1 MTLDPYNAFL
11 HRVEEDGDWRV
22 AVKDVIDVAGMP
34 TTAASKVLHR
44 VPERDAECVAR
55 LRAAGATIVGK
66 LNTHEFAFGA
76 LTNSPHFGPAL
87 NPWDPDADDR
97 RLERRQRRGR
107 RGRARRRRA
116 RHRHRRL
123 GPDPGRVLR
132 RHRSPADVRG
142 SCRPTASSRPR
153 GASTRSARSPA
164 PPRSAGAPWRS
175 WPDARSSRSREIR
188 RVGLVTRLFEQADPG
203 VAPVCAEAARVL
215 APDAEPVELPLHEE
229 IATITQLV
237 MLPEA
242 AAVHLHWLR
251 TKLADYGAGR
261 PRQSP
266 RRPAAA
272 LDRLRHR
279 PPRTELGPRRCGSAS
294 WGTTTCSSRR
304 RRRCVAP
311 RLDAIPPTTGCSV
324 MPYNSPA
331 SLLGL
336 PVTNVPCGFVDGLPV
351 GLSLTGRPGDDDLTL
366 RAAEE
371 FQRATDWHLRS
382 PVDGAPGEVLYTT
395 DTTE

>member
-11 HRVEEDGDWRV
+11 HRVEEEGDWRV
-22 AVKDVIDVAGMP
+22 AAKDVIDVAGMP
-34 TTAASKVLHR
+34 TTAGSKVLYR
-44 VPERDAECVAR
+44 VPDRDAECIAR

-76 LTNSPHFGPAL
+76 ITNSPHFGPAL
-87 NPWDPDADDR
+87 NPWDPR
-97 RLERRQRRGR
+97 RMTGGSSGGSGAAVAAGLVDVALGTDTAGSVRIPAAFCGVTGHRPTTGLVPTD
-107 RGRARRRRA
+107 GVVPTAWTLDTVGPLARRAEECRRA
-116 RHRHRRL
+116 L
-123 GPDPGRVLR
+123 EIMAGRPL
-132 RHRSPADVRG
+132 A
-142 SCRPTASSRPR
+142 SRP
-153 GASTRSARSPA
+153 
-164 PPRSAGAPWRS
+164 
-175 WPDARSSRSREIR
+175 EIR
-188 RVGLVTRLFEQADPG
+188 RVGLVTRLFEQADSG
-203 VAPVCAEAARVL
+203 IAAVCAEAARLL

-229 IATITQLV
+229 ISTITQLV

-242 AAVHLHWLR
+242 AAVHRPWLR
-251 TKLADYGAGR
+251 TKLADYGADVRARALAGLLLPSTAYVTGLR
-261 PRQSP
+261 ARNWAKDLWE
-266 RRPAAA
+266 RELGDYDLLVAPAA
-272 LDRLRHR
+272 
-279 PPRTELGPRRCGSAS
+279 SM
-294 WGTTTCSSRR
+294 
-304 RRRCVAP
+304 VAP
-311 RLDAIPPTTGCSV
+311 RLDAIPSDYRLSV